1 MFVQLGEGRHG
12 GLGIGLALVKGLV
25 DLHGGR
31 VEARS
36 EGKGQ
41 GAEFR
46 VRLPR
51 TVPAI
56 GPGETPREG
65 REMLPRSILV
75 VDDNADAAETLRAVL
90 ASRGHHVRV
99 ASFAGQALDMALAEP
114 PDVALLDLGLP
125 DFDGLTLAR
134 RLRHDHRTAAML
146 LIAITGWG
154 QDEDRRRALDAGF
167 DAHITKPADLRELL
181 ALIDAP
187 LRLSPP
193 VPLPS

>member
-1 MFVQLGEGRHG
+1 
-12 GLGIGLALVKGLV
+12 
-25 DLHGGR
+25 
-31 VEARS
+31 
-36 EGKGQ
+36 
-41 GAEFR
+41 
-46 VRLPR
+46 
-51 TVPAI
+51 
-56 GPGETPREG
+56 
-65 REMLPRSILV
+65 V
-75 VDDNADAAETLRAVL
+75 VDDNTDAAETMRAVL